1 MRRTSFIG
9 KNYVV
14 IHSFPDFA
22 RYLLPSHDSPKDMKY
37 PERKPPLILFNKVS
51 GLWKWLSREMAI
63 SSLKRK
69 GKSKE

>member
-51 GLWKWLSREMAI
+51 GLWK
-63 SSLKRK
+63 
-69 GKSKE
+69 